1 MTERERRG
9 ASARRS
15 WRPVLIASGIVIAA
29 GLFTAPWAFSA
40 FRHGHDEHAA
50 EFVEFMLDRALWRVD
65 ASEEQREAVLA
76 IAREAREKIWALR
89 EGGAARHTAFVDQLV
104 EDPGDTERLE
114 ALREEQLAD
123 MEAASRI
130 LVGSLARISAEL
142 TPEQRAELAQF
153 HRERRARW
161 HH

>member
-1 MTERERRG
+1 M
-9 ASARRS
+9 
-15 WRPVLIASGIVIAA
+15 PVLIASGIVIAA

-40 FRHGHDEHAA
+40 FRHAHDERAA
-50 EFVEFMLDRALWRVD
+50 EFVEFMLERALWRVD
-65 ASEEQREAVLA
+65 ATDEQRDAVLA
-76 IAREAREKIWALR
+76 IAHEAREEIWALR
-89 EGGAARHTAFVDQLV
+89 EGATTRRAAFVDQLV
-104 EDPGDTERLE
+104 VDPGDVERLE

-153 HRERRARW
+153 HRERHARW